1 MPLLA
6 RCLRFSPHPGEEL
19 LLAATFFGDDD
30 AFFGD
35 DAAFFGDDA
44 AFFGDDAAFFGDA
57 FGEANGNGAFFG
69 EDAALFFGDA
79 ALFFGVA
86 DASFG
91 DAALGD
97 ATRSGEASAPTFCFS
112 LAVSK
117 DRGQSV
123 EEPLARPPFRE
134 KSQPVPLCLKIPPPD
149 RSHCISPAQ
158 GSSSRHHTLLPQSSH
173 PPSPRPLVQTLLDGV
188 SVLLPGLPSLVVN
201 PPLESTAS
209 WGEQW
214 HAPHAPARPPV
225 ERPLSVSPLPHHW
238 TSRHFQ

>member
-19 LLAATFFGDDD
+19 LLAGELAAEAFAFADAFDEAFGKAFGDVSFFGE
-30 AFFGD
+30 AFG
-35 DAAFFGDDA
+35 DAAFFG
-44 AFFGDDAAFFGDA
+44 
-57 FGEANGNGAFFG
+57 EA
-69 EDAALFFGDA
+69 FGDA
-79 ALFFGVA
+79 AFFFGVA

-97 ATRSGEASAPTFCFS
+97 ATRSGEASAPTFCFFS

-158 GSSSRHHTLLPQSSH
+158 GSSSRHQTLLPQSYH
-173 PPSPRPLVQTLLDGV
+173 PPSPRPLVQTLLDGA
-188 SVLLPGLPSLVVN
+188 SVVCLRCPPS
-201 PPLESTAS
+201 
-209 WGEQW
+209 W
-214 HAPHAPARPPV
+214 
-225 ERPLSVSPLPHHW
+225 
-238 TSRHFQ
+238 